1 MNNFKFS
8 DDLKE
13 AIQYGLCIFCIIGAM
28 VMSFLAMYI
37 EPQGELSNSVL
48 VLIAQVLVFCG
59 SLLGINTMH
68 NIKLKSI
75 GANASVVDVQ
85 SSASPNN
92 NNE

>member
-1 MNNFKFS
+1 MVMKWN
-8 DDLKE
+8 DDVKE
-13 AIQYGLCIFCIIGAM
+13 AIQYGLCIFCIVGAW

-68 NIKLKSI
+68 NIHLKSI
-75 GANASVVDVQ
+75 GANSSVVDMQ